1 MAEALSFLFQMW
13 PVVQTSPGNRV
24 SLPER
29 YIILL
34 VNLPELP
41 PVLYYNTELSFDEG
55 EPAREGEWRP
65 LSEKCWVN

>member
-1 MAEALSFLFQMW
+1 
-13 PVVQTSPGNRV
+13 V

-41 PVLYYNTELSFDEG
+41 PVLDYDAELSFDEG
-55 EPAREGEWRP
+55 EPAGEGEWRP
-65 LSEKCWVN
+65 LSEKCWVY

>member
-13 PVVQTSPGNRV
+13 PVVQTAPGHRV

-41 PVLYYNTELSFDEG
+41 PVLDHNAELGFDEG
-55 EPAREGEWRP
+55 ESAGEGEW
-65 LSEKCWVN
+65 